1 MGLLLTVSVEDWIVF
16 QQIYQ
21 ITLMHCK
28 SLITKILGFIS
39 YIYIYFFNK
48 GKIENNIR
56 NVCTARERVKEEGD
70 ADYMGTVMTRIAPAA
85 MSIIKNK
92 EYVHNMCVLELNTA
106 CQCVHLFPPN
116 EPNKLGN

>member
-70 ADYMGTVMTRIAPAA
+70 ADDWGL
-85 MSIIKNK
+85 S
-92 EYVHNMCVLELNTA
+92 
-106 CQCVHLFPPN
+106 
-116 EPNKLGN
+116 